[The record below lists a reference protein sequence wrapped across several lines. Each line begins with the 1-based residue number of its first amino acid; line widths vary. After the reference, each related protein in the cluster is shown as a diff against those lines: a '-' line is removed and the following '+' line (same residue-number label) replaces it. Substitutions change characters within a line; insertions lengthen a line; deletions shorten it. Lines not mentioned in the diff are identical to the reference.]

1 VRCSQTQ
8 RVLGGIAIVFK
19 AAGEFR
25 AMLHDV
31 LEVLDVLDVLD
42 VRDGIAA
49 IVGADGRF
57 IASTDASQAPAMALN
72 MDARQ
77 SIVEYQSSNRAPA
90 SAQAVGYREFNAGGG
105 YQHGVNAV
113 VALRLGALEHS

>member
-1 VRCSQTQ
+1 MRCSQTQ

-25 AMLHDV
+25 AMLH
-31 LEVLDVLDVLD
+31 DVLD

>member
-1 VRCSQTQ
+1 MRCSQTQ
-8 RVLGGIAIVFK
+8 CVLGGIAIVFK
-19 AAGEFR
+19 AAAEFR
-25 AMLHDV
+25 AMLH
-31 LEVLDVLDVLD
+31 DVLDVLD

-49 IVGADGRF
+49 FVGADGRF

-113 VALRLGALEHS
+113 VPLRLGALEHS